1 MFTRTFVLFIFFVK
15 SSRAHGAI
23 LLSVSLSLNLLK
35 MSLVGLV
42 EGHMGW
48 TWIKGKA
55 KFLGRSAGREGK
67 RADAAAAAAAAAF
80 KDGSSSTNN

>member
-1 MFTRTFVLFIFFVK
+1 M
-15 SSRAHGAI
+15 
-23 LLSVSLSLNLLK
+23 SLN
-35 MSLVGLV
+35 GLV

-55 KFLGRSAGREGK
+55 KFLGREGK